1 MAYDGTNYHG
11 WQIQPNGVTIEEVL
25 NYHLSELLKEPIRI
39 IGASRTDAGV
49 HARGNVAVFDTS
61 ARMPAEDS
69 REVRPDFH
77 PRFCETVKTYE
88 YCILNRKFPDPTR
101 RLYALFHYYPLN
113 LEKMRQAAEY
123 LVGEHDFKSLC
134 TQKPEVENT
143 VRTIYSVD
151 ITKEDDLIR
160 IRICGNGFLYNMIRI
175 IVGTLLRIGSG
186 YYEPE
191 YMKELLELK
200 DRQAAGETAPPQG
213 LTLVEIRYPEEEKL

>member
-1 MAYDGTNYHG
+1 MENKTQDYQSEILAIIRGNTSPGVMRNKLEDYHE
-11 WQIQPNGVTIEEVL
+11 NDLADVF
-25 NYHLSELLKEPIRI
+25 SELT
-39 IGASRTDAGV
+39 A
-49 HARGNVAVFDTS
+49 
-61 ARMPAEDS
+61 AE
-69 REVRPDFH
+69 RRKVCR
-77 PRFCETVKTYE
+77 
-88 YCILNRKFPDPTR
+88 ILNLDMLSDIFEYID
-101 RLYALFHYYPLN
+101 
-113 LEKMRQAAEY
+113 EKQAAEY

-143 VRTIYSVD
+143 VRTIYSVN
-151 ITKEDDLIR
+151 ITKEDELIR

-213 LTLVEIRYPEEEKL
+213 LTLVEIRYPEEE